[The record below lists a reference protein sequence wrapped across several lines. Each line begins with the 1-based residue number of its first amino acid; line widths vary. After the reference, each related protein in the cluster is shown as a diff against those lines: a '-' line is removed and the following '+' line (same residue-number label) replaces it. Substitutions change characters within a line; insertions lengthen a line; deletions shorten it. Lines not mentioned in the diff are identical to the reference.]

1 MRSQNVLND
10 RFETQDIRVANPE
23 VNDGLK
29 IEEILRRA
37 QEIHRERGGVF
48 GYDFEDWLQAWGE
61 LPERGN
67 RKESALIDANRYGSM
82 RAQGI
87 RSGDASSSSIWPASR

>member
-1 MRSQNVLND
+1 MRSKNERND

-37 QEIHRERGGVF
+37 QEIHREHGGVF
-48 GYDFEDWLQAWGE
+48 GYDFEDWLQAWEE
-61 LPERGN
+61 LPERD
-67 RKESALIDANRYGSM
+67 S
-82 RAQGI
+82 
-87 RSGDASSSSIWPASR
+87 